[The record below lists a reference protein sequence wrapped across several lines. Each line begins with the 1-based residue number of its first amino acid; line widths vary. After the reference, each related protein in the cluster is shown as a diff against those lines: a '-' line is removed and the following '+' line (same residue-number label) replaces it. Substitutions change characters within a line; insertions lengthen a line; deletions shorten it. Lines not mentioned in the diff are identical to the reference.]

1 MIMGDEMITELESD
15 DEHSKTDPD
24 ELPVSS
30 SGSNSSLVKKNR
42 ARLTFPFGA
51 W

>member
-1 MIMGDEMITELESD
+1 MEDEMITQLNSD
-15 DEHSKTDPD
+15 DDEQSKTGLD
-24 ELPVSS
+24 ELPASS

-42 ARLTFPFGA
+42 TRLTFPFGA